1 MNSASGRFSK
11 LTAKHDSLYYT
22 PKSLAVMR
30 FISVAY
36 TVLLFKL
43 VF

>member
-11 LTAKHDSLYYT
+11 LTTNDHSLYYT

-30 FISVAY
+30 FITVAY
-36 TVLLFKL
+36 TVPLFKQ